1 VQKSPPL
8 RVAIIGGSIAGL
20 STGISL
26 RCLGFD
32 VQIYEQSPTSLRG
45 GGGGL
50 VVQHEMLDWMAS
62 HGIAARATLTLRGV
76 ERQFLDREG
85 KVIQR
90 YPDSTPFTSWEA
102 VFHQLREAFPNEL
115 YHHGHQCIRVS
126 TANGRPA
133 VQFASGGSID
143 ADLVIGADGVGSVI
157 RHHLF
162 PEVRPAYAG
171 YVAWRGVF
179 PESAAPPNVVETL
192 AKRFTL
198 FQGRDFHLLSYLIP
212 GEHGELDEGLRRIN
226 WVWYWNTDADREL
239 PEILRDRAGRVHHS
253 SVPAGKLQ
261 EQHIATLQQRA
272 DQHLPAVLAQLVRS
286 TPEPFVQVIYDL
298 RAPAMSQGAIAILG
312 DSACI
317 VRPHTAAGTSK
328 ASGDAVSLAQHLQA
342 ADVDLS
348 RALPLWQTERL
359 AVAQR
364 LIHHGRQLARSSG
377 LGK

>member
-1 VQKSPPL
+1 MHKSSPFK
-8 RVAIIGGSIAGL
+8 VAIVGGSIAGL
-20 STGISL
+20 STGIAL
-26 RCLGFD
+26 RCLGCD
-32 VQIYEQSPTSLRG
+32 AQIYEQSPTSLRG

-62 HGIAARATLTLRGV
+62 HGIAARDTLTLRGV
-76 ERQFLDREG
+76 ERQFLDRDG
-85 KVIQR
+85 RVIQR
-90 YPDSTPFTSWEA
+90 FPDSTPFTSWEA

-115 YHHGHQCIRVS
+115 YHHGRQCARVS
-126 TANGRPA
+126 TENGRSV
-133 VQFASGGSID
+133 VQFTSGEPVE
-143 ADLVIGADGVGSVI
+143 ADLVIGADGVGSVV

-162 PEVRPAYAG
+162 PKVRPAYAG

-179 PESAAPPNVVETL
+179 PESAAPSEVVKTL
-192 AKRFTL
+192 AGRFTL

-226 WVWYWNTDADREL
+226 WVWYWNTDEDREL
-239 PEILRDRAGRVHHS
+239 PEILRDRAGRAHHS
-253 SVPAGKLQ
+253 SVPAGKVQ
-261 EQHIATLQQRA
+261 EQHIATLHQRA

-298 RAPAMSQGAIAILG
+298 RTPAMSQGAVAILG

-342 ADVDLS
+342 ANFDLS
-348 RALPLWQTERL
+348 HALALWQTERL

-364 LIHHGRQLARSSG
+364 LIHHGGQLARSSG

>member
-1 VQKSPPL
+1 MQKLSPL
-8 RVAIIGGSIAGL
+8 KVAVIGGSIAGL
-20 STGISL
+20 SAGIAL
-26 RCLGFD
+26 RCLGCE
-32 VQIYEQSPTSLRG
+32 VQIYEQSPTSLQG

-76 ERQFLDREG
+76 ERQFLDRDG
-85 KVIQR
+85 RVIQR

-102 VFHQLREAFPNEL
+102 VYHQLREAFPKEF
-115 YHHGHQCIRVS
+115 YHYGRQCVRVS
-126 TANGRPA
+126 TASGSPVA
-133 VQFASGGSID
+133 EFATGGPVE
-143 ADLVIGADGVGSVI
+143 ADLVIGADGVGSVV
-157 RHHLF
+157 RRHLF

-179 PESAAPPNVVETL
+179 PESAAPSEVVETL
-192 AKRFTL
+192 AQRFTL

-212 GEHGELDEGLRRIN
+212 GEHGELDEGSRRIN
-226 WVWYWNTDADREL
+226 WVWYWNTDEDREL
-239 PEILRDRAGRVHHS
+239 PELLRDRAGRAHHS
-253 SVPAGKLQ
+253 SVPAGKVQ

-272 DQHLPAVLAQLVRS
+272 EQHLPVVLAQLVRS
-286 TPEPFVQVIYDL
+286 TPNPFIQVIYDL
-298 RAPAMSQGAIAILG
+298 RTPAMSQGAVAILG

-328 ASGDAVSLAQHLQA
+328 ASGDAVSLAQHVQA
-342 ADVDLS
+342 ANFDLS
-348 RALPLWQTERL
+348 HALPLWQTERL

-364 LIHHGRQLARSSG
+364 LIHHGEQLARSSG